1 MKVVQNHL
9 KREKNQKKNFPLW
22 AAKTLVKISTVGSP
36 PVRVCSKPGW
46 CAGYPGRSAHP
57 PVNLNQQRIFRLKCR
72 ASLAFNI
79 S

>member
-9 KREKNQKKNFPLW
+9 KREKKQKKNFPLW
-22 AAKTLVKISTVGSP
+22 LAETLVKFSTVGSP